1 MISMPPSVV
10 PAISAVTS
18 RRVLNSPWKQC
29 DAVRLRRWL
38 VAPSCLIAFLLF
50 AVPDCAQQSLQVLH
64 HHIRP
69 AVSNGQAAKVGSLPS
84 DQRMSL
90 SIVLPLRN
98 QSALT
103 SLLAQI
109 YDQSSPNYRH
119 FLSVGQFTKQF
130 GPTAEDYQAVVEFAQ
145 AKGFTVTGT
154 PANRLIVPIS
164 GSVAQVEA
172 AFNVRMNNYQH
183 PTEKR
188 TFFSPDR
195 EPSLILSVQVAH
207 IAGLNN
213 YSIPRPMVTKAT
225 TAQGPVNSAVVGS
238 GPGGAYLASDMRA
251 AYYTGTLPM
260 GQTPLNG
267 TGQTVGLVEF
277 DGYNI
282 TDVVS
287 SFDGTATSGTD
298 GSNNV
303 VAYTPTAGGT
313 TYNVPVN
320 NVLLDGTT
328 GASVSGNDSEEVL
341 DIVQAIGMAPGL
353 SQVRAYIGS
362 SDSDI
367 LNAIA
372 SEGVAQ
378 QVSISWSWNPEDPE
392 VDDFFFQ
399 EMAAQG
405 QSIFAATGDD
415 GAYNTQ
421 LPNFF
426 PAEDAFVT
434 AVGGTSLTTNGSGG
448 AWSAETAWIGSGG
461 GPSPDLILLPAWQNG
476 IATSAN
482 QASTSY
488 RNVPDVAMEADYDN
502 YSCNMGQCQ
511 GGWAGTSFAAIR
523 WAGYMALLNE
533 QAAEQ
538 FQPALGFLNPLLYTI
553 GQGPEYT
560 TSFHDIVSG
569 NNDITGWTPSYNA
582 VPGYDLTTGWGSPA
596 GITLINTMT
605 PAQQNG
611 FRLVL
616 SAVTLTVPPG
626 SSATTTITVQ
636 SLGDFSSPVTL
647 SAPGL
652 PSGITAVFSVDTTST
667 SSVLTLTTDPQ
678 MPRGSFL
685 LNIIGT
691 ASGQSA
697 SCEVA
702 VEINAPGFMLSGA
715 NIANGNPYVGIT
727 PGYADSLLLNLSDF
741 AGYSGSPALS
751 VTSPLPSGVTA
762 ILNPNTISSTNVLT
776 FMADNNAQLSSGSA
790 IQIAATDGT
799 ASDTRTVFMDV
810 TAAQYRLLATPR
822 PTSLTQGNSVNLTV
836 TTIPWGNFAGGTIN
850 LSAFTAGFPLPNG
863 ITISFNPSTILFGQT
878 STMTITASPTAAPGG
893 FYASVVSNV
902 DNPNLSPWEAFW
914 VTVSAT
920 PQPSFRVA
928 VDSPYFALQQGG
940 SFTDTMT
947 IIDESNVPGSV
958 FYLEPPNADNEFQL
972 LIQNPD
978 PSTEIGTIT
987 YDANSTTPP
996 KLYDSTGYAF
1006 AAQDSSIQGLIDEWI
1021 LVTPTTPFT
1030 LNTPTSALTL
1040 APGGTAEAPISI
1052 SLQNGFSG
1060 SVSLNSAGLPNGLT
1074 ASFSSNPTAGDCM
1087 LTVVA
1092 DASVSSGSYY
1102 VNISATA
1109 EGQTL
1114 VRTVFLQVNS
1124 LAPTINWATPAAIT
1138 YGTPL
1143 SGTQLNASSTVAGS
1157 FTYSPAAGTVLTA
1170 GQQTL
1175 TAAFTPTATTDYTTA
1190 TASVT
1195 LTVNKATPAITW
1207 ATPAA
1212 ITYGT
1217 TLSATQL
1224 NASSLVA
1231 GSFTYSPAAGTLL
1244 NAGAQTLT
1252 VNFAPV
1258 DSTDYAT
1265 ASASVSI
1272 IVNRA
1277 KPRRRSPGP
1286 HP

>member
-1 MISMPPSVV
+1 MISMPPPAF
-10 PAISAVTS
+10 PAIPADASPRISS
-18 RRVLNSPWKQC
+18 RKPKGTETAQSCSLQAFASYV
-29 DAVRLRRWL
+29 
-38 VAPSCLIAFLLF
+38 VAFFLF
-50 AVPDCAQQSLQVLH
+50 AIPGLAQQSRQVLH
-64 HHIRP
+64 HHVRP
-69 AVSNGQAAKVGSLPS
+69 EVSNGQAALVGSLPAT
-84 DQRMSL
+84 QKMQL
-90 SIVLPLRN
+90 SIVLPVRN
-98 QSALT
+98 QAALT
-103 SLLAQI
+103 ALLGQL
-109 YDQSSPNYRH
+109 YDPSSPNYRH
-119 FLSVGQFTKQF
+119 YLSVDQFTQQF
-130 GPTAEDYQAVVEFAQ
+130 SPSAEDYQTVVNFAK
-145 AKGFTVTGT
+145 ANGFTVTAT
-154 PANRLIVPIS
+154 PANRLIVPVS
-164 GSVAQVEA
+164 GTVAQVEA
-172 AFNVRMNNYQH
+172 AFNVRMKNYHH

-195 EPSLILSVQVAH
+195 EPSLDLKVAVAH
-207 IAGLNN
+207 ITGLNN
-213 YSIPRPMVTKAT
+213 FSIPRPMVRKAE

-251 AYYTGTLPM
+251 AYYGSGLLTGS
-260 GQTPLNG
+260 
-267 TGQTVGLVEF
+267 GQTVGLVEF

-282 TDVVS
+282 SDVVS
-287 SFDGTATSGTD
+287 SFDGTATSTAN
-298 GSNNV
+298 GSNSLL
-303 VAYTPTAGGT
+303 AYTPAAGGT
-313 TYNVPVN
+313 TYSVPVN

-378 QVSISWSWNPEDPE
+378 QVSISWTWNPEDPE

-405 QSIFAATGDD
+405 QSIFAAAGDD

-434 AVGGTSLTTNGSGG
+434 AVGGTSLTTNGPGG

-502 YSCNMGQCQ
+502 YSCNLGQCQ
-511 GGWAGTSFAAIR
+511 GGWAGTSFATPR
-523 WAGYMALLNE
+523 WAGYMALVNE

-596 GITLINTMT
+596 GTTLINAMT

-616 SAVTLTVPPG
+616 SAVTLTIPPG
-626 SSATTTITVQ
+626 STATTTITVQ

-652 PSGITAVFSVDTTST
+652 PSGITAAFSADTTST

-691 ASGQSA
+691 ASGQNA

-702 VEINAPGFMLSGA
+702 VEVNAPGFMLSGA
-715 NIANGNPYVGIT
+715 NIANGNPYIGIT

-822 PTSLTQGNSVNLTV
+822 PTCEPHSNNHTVGQLCRGN
-836 TTIPWGNFAGGTIN
+836 
-850 LSAFTAGFPLPNG
+850 
-863 ITISFNPSTILFGQT
+863 
-878 STMTITASPTAAPGG
+878 
-893 FYASVVSNV
+893 Y
-902 DNPNLSPWEAFW
+902 
-914 VTVSAT
+914 
-920 PQPSFRVA
+920 
-928 VDSPYFALQQGG
+928 
-940 SFTDTMT
+940 
-947 IIDESNVPGSV
+947 
-958 FYLEPPNADNEFQL
+958 
-972 LIQNPD
+972 
-978 PSTEIGTIT
+978 
-987 YDANSTTPP
+987 
-996 KLYDSTGYAF
+996 
-1006 AAQDSSIQGLIDEWI
+1006 
-1021 LVTPTTPFT
+1021 
-1030 LNTPTSALTL
+1030 
-1040 APGGTAEAPISI
+1040 
-1052 SLQNGFSG
+1052 
-1060 SVSLNSAGLPNGLT
+1060 
-1074 ASFSSNPTAGDCM
+1074 
-1087 LTVVA
+1087 
-1092 DASVSSGSYY
+1092 
-1102 VNISATA
+1102 
-1109 EGQTL
+1109 
-1114 VRTVFLQVNS
+1114 
-1124 LAPTINWATPAAIT
+1124 
-1138 YGTPL
+1138 
-1143 SGTQLNASSTVAGS
+1143 
-1157 FTYSPAAGTVLTA
+1157 
-1170 GQQTL
+1170 
-1175 TAAFTPTATTDYTTA
+1175 
-1190 TASVT
+1190 
-1195 LTVNKATPAITW
+1195 
-1207 ATPAA
+1207 
-1212 ITYGT
+1212 
-1217 TLSATQL
+1217 
-1224 NASSLVA
+1224 
-1231 GSFTYSPAAGTLL
+1231 
-1244 NAGAQTLT
+1244 
-1252 VNFAPV
+1252 
-1258 DSTDYAT
+1258 
-1265 ASASVSI
+1265 
-1272 IVNRA
+1272 
-1277 KPRRRSPGP
+1277 
-1286 HP
+1286 